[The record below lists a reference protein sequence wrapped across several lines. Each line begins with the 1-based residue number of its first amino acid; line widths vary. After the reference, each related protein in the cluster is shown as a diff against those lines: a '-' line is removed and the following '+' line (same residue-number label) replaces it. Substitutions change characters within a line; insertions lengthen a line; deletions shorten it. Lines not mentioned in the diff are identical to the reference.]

1 MKPFADASFI
11 VAAFARCDE
20 HNPRAWHWWNRH
32 GAAVQTSRLVLFE
45 AENTLRGFPRSG
57 KCSEND
63 ARNSIEGMNRAV
75 LEGLIERKD
84 APLHRLLP
92 LARRL
97 SMHHTPKNI
106 HGAMDIL
113 HVATALEIAS
123 ERFLT
128 FDDRQGDMAEHEGLI
143 LIP

>member
-1 MKPFADASFI
+1 MSPFADASFL

-32 GAAVQTSRLVLFE
+32 GKAVTASRLVLFE

-57 KCSEND
+57 KCSEEE
-63 ARNSIEGMNRAV
+63 ARNSIEGIHRAV
-75 LEGLIERKD
+75 LEGLIERRD
-84 APLHRLLP
+84 AAIHRMLP

-97 SMHHTPKNI
+97 SAHHTPRNA

-113 HVATALEIAS
+113 HVASALELTCAH
-123 ERFLT
+123 FLT
-128 FDDRQGDMAEHEGLI
+128 FDERQAEMAAHEGLI
-143 LIP
+143 VCP